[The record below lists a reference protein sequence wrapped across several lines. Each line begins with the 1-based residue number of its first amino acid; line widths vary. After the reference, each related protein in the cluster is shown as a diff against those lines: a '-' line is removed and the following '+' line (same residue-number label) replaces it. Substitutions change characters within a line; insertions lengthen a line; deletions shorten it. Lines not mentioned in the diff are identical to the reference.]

1 MQLRNM
7 AWAGLKRRKGRFG
20 FMLAALVLG
29 IGTVV
34 ALVSLSRAMRAEVS
48 DELDR
53 FGANIVVTPKTRAV
67 DLAYGA
73 VAIGALTVDARELR
87 TEDAARIRTI
97 PNKRNISAVAPK
109 LIGTATIDAHP
120 LLLIGVIFR
129 QERGIKSWWEID
141 GTLPSGKDEALL
153 GAEAARTLGKGA
165 GDVVEVG
172 GRSMRVTG
180 IISATGAIDDQAV
193 LADLDFVQ
201 QTLGKPGAVSV
212 IEVSALCRG
221 CPIEDIVNQIATVL
235 PHARVA
241 PIRQAVAAR
250 ERAVAQFTRFAY
262 GVSGIVLLVGA
273 LVVLTTMMAAV
284 TERTREIG
292 VLRAIGFRQRKIA
305 LVLMMESL
313 VVTASGGLA
322 GWLLGMLTARFAGPA
337 LGQLSGPVVVDLRLA
352 PLAVGLATIIG
363 LSGTLYPALRAAR
376 LDPAES
382 LRHL

>member
-1 MQLRNM
+1 M
-7 AWAGLKRRKGRFG
+7 ARDSETSAT
-20 FMLAALVLG
+20 
-29 IGTVV
+29 TV
-34 ALVSLSRAMRAEVS
+34 
-48 DELDR
+48 
-53 FGANIVVTPKTRAV
+53 
-67 DLAYGA
+67 
-73 VAIGALTVDARELR
+73 
-87 TEDAARIRTI
+87 
-97 PNKRNISAVAPK
+97 
-109 LIGTATIDAHP
+109 
-120 LLLIGVIFR
+120 
-129 QERGIKSWWEID
+129 
-141 GTLPSGKDEALL
+141 PSGKEEVML
-153 GAEAARTLGKGA
+153 GAEAARTLAKGA
-165 GDVVEVG
+165 GDVVKVG

-180 IISATGAIDDQAV
+180 IISATGAVDDEAV